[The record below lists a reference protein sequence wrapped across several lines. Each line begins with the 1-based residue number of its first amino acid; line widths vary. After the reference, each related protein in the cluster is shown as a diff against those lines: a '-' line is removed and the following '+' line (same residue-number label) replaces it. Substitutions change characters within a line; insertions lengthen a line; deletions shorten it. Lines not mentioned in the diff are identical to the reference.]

1 MWKFVN
7 PKEKRLPIPNPKT
20 CWVLLV
26 FVTNFNFRI
35 FYNFPTNPFS
45 ITPFTSYIPLFPL
58 MREETWGSVRFLTR
72 TVRAPLRVARSL
84 LRYIVCTRRN
94 SSPNLQVRAP
104 LRVAHSLLCKV
115 LSERVTWSHPLT
127 TPHIYCFNRPAK

>member
-1 MWKFVN
+1 M
-7 PKEKRLPIPNPKT
+7 L
-20 CWVLLV
+20 
-26 FVTNFNFRI
+26 TNKLNLHFFFRALTLTPFRACHKLI
-35 FYNFPTNPFS
+35 SGGLGVYNFPSNPFS

-94 SSPNLQVRAP
+94 SSPNIQVRAP
-104 LRVAHSLLCKV
+104 LRVARSLLCNV
-115 LSERVTWSHPLT
+115 LSERVTWCHPLT
-127 TPHIYCFNRPAK
+127 SPHIYCFIRPAK